1 MKHSYDFSKDV
12 QEIIAEKM
20 IANEFGIGMNC
31 IRVVIGKSLALIMFS
46 KHQHPMDIVI
56 HYWKL
61 ELVLH
66 SSLVLFMNE
75 FVDDLIT
82 EASTWI
88 WIEQIVSLKEA
99 LRK

>member
-56 HYWKL
+56 HY
-61 ELVLH
+61 
-66 SSLVLFMNE
+66 
-75 FVDDLIT
+75 
-82 EASTWI
+82 
-88 WIEQIVSLKEA
+88 
-99 LRK
+99 